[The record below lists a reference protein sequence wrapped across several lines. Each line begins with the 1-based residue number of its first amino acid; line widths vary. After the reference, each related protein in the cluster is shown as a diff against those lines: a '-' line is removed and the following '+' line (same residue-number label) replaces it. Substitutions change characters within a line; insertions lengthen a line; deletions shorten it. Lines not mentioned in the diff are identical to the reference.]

1 MGRQISV
8 TQLYGYGASP
18 SRQENSPRLLH
29 WLFGHSFVWT
39 VSHLP
44 KWSLPV
50 VRWWTDDIESPEY
63 HPMRAEAQ
71 LALLLYENWRLRRR
85 IETLKRYPLPI
96 LSEAQWLKC
105 EKRVPLA

>member
-1 MGRQISV
+1 
-8 TQLYGYGASP
+8 
-18 SRQENSPRLLH
+18 
-29 WLFGHSFVWT
+29 
-39 VSHLP
+39 
-44 KWSLPV
+44 
-50 VRWWTDDIESPEY
+50 
-63 HPMRAEAQ
+63 MRAEAQ